1 MFTHCSQLDSPPPE
15 DDEATANADEAMPV
29 KPDELKEIFN
39 LYDEELDGKIDG
51 TQIGDVVRAGGL
63 KPTNAMVVKASGQEF
78 KRKGEKRLTFEEF
91 LPIYEQLS
99 KEKEQGTYADFV
111 EGLRVFDKDECGKVL
126 AVELRHVLLALG
138 ERLTKDE
145 VDEMMKGV
153 EDAEGNV
160 GYEAFI
166 KKVLAG
172 PFPDND

>member
-1 MFTHCSQLDSPPPE
+1 
-15 DDEATANADEAMPV
+15 MPV
-29 KPDELKEIFN
+29 KPEELKEIFN